1 MRAGAGRRAEPQ
13 RLLGRGW
20 GGCGRLKQRAANPEG
35 HLHGCHPRHSAQI
48 TSFSHHLGPVSQ
60 DFTDDKRRREIKE
73 PAPMT
78 KCQTHPRFYILALVC
93 MRISWG
99 TWLYSVGLGL
109 GPKLRIAKELPPDAN
124 AADPWVSFI
133 ILNTL
138 LFGSSSTFLFSI
150 KLLQMVQCVGNN
162 FS

>member
-1 MRAGAGRRAEPQ
+1 M
-13 RLLGRGW
+13 
-20 GGCGRLKQRAANPEG
+20 
-35 HLHGCHPRHSAQI
+35 
-48 TSFSHHLGPVSQ
+48 
-60 DFTDDKRRREIKE
+60 
-73 PAPMT
+73 
-78 KCQTHPRFYILALVC
+78 
-93 MRISWG
+93 
-99 TWLYSVGLGL
+99 

-138 LFGSSSTFLFSI
+138 LFGSSSAFLFSI